1 MTYKVSDL
9 MIGTSRLQKIA
20 MVCFLLGKF
29 MMPVTVC
36 ARMIVGRQAGNTCLG
51 IYAGLI
57 VACILICLYDR
68 FYYVPYVEENQIEI
82 LEKKL
87 AELRRISEY

>member
-1 MTYKVSDL
+1 MNYKVSDL
-9 MIGTSRLQKIA
+9 MIGTSKLQKMA
-20 MVCFLLGKF
+20 MVSFLLGKF
-29 MMPVTVC
+29 MMPTTVC
-36 ARMIVGRQAGNTCLG
+36 ARMLVSEQAGNTCLG

-87 AELRRISEY
+87 AKLRSLNE

>member
-1 MTYKVSDL
+1 MAYKVSDL
-9 MIGTSRLQKIA
+9 MIGTSKLQKIA

-68 FYYVPYVEENQIEI
+68 FYYVPYVEEDRI
-82 LEKKL
+82 KKL
-87 AELRRISEY
+87 EEELTRLRGLNA